1 MADIYHIWANKK
13 GELSDH
19 EWIAGMRRF
28 LDKLVADGKMN
39 KYRITRCKLGF
50 RSISNIP
57 EWNIQMEFDNMAQ
70 LEKCFARVA
79 TKEGELEKDHTS
91 FNQFVEDDI
100 QHALYSDW
108 PYEFK

>member
-19 EWIAGMRRF
+19 EWVGGMRRF
-28 LDKLVADGKMN
+28 LDKLVADSKMN
-39 KYRITRCKLGF
+39 SYRITRCKLGF
-50 RSISNIP
+50 RSIADIP

-70 LEKCFARVA
+70 LEKCFAKVA
-79 TKEGELEKDHTS
+79 VKEGELEKDHVS
-91 FNQFVEDDI
+91 FNQFVDDNI
-100 QHALYSDW
+100 HHALYSDW